1 MERVLL
7 RDGTEVALRPIR
19 EEDKDAVQSAF
30 DRMSEDSRYKRFF
43 TLSPQLSDR
52 ELAYLTEVDH
62 HDHEALVAYLP
73 GTGESLG
80 VSRFVRSKEDP
91 EEAEVATVV
100 VDDWQ
105 SRGIGTL
112 LIDRLSARAREEGI
126 QRFTSELLASNRR
139 AIDLFRR
146 MGAVRSES
154 DEPTYTRLTLE
165 LAPATGADEPLTH
178 ALRAAARGDLR
189 GGERPL
195 RPDTD
200 S

>member
-1 MERVLL
+1 MKRLSLLLVLL
-7 RDGTEVALRPIR
+7 
-19 EEDKDAVQSAF
+19 
-30 DRMSEDSRYKRFF
+30 
-43 TLSPQLSDR
+43 
-52 ELAYLTEVDH
+52 LA
-62 HDHEALVAYLP
+62 A
-73 GTGESLG
+73 G
-80 VSRFVRSKEDP
+80 VP

-126 QRFTSELLASNRR
+126 QRFTSDLLASNRR

-195 RPDTD
+195 RPDTER
-200 S
+200 